1 MNNLGVNL
9 VSRPLQAGDVVAVV
23 CGKAPDRA
31 LQMVPA
37 IQRDDHPV
45 ADLNDVVVTGSDLPV
60 WVQSAKGV
68 IDFLR
73 RRVWGEGSR
82 RYYEVG
88 PCAGINHGPVA
99 LSAER
104 HADTEVLAVAAEDDE
119 AYKGVA
125 LRPVAFEFNAHAP
138 ALDKDRDLLRL
149 LEGGPALSSRLFLAG
164 HLKATL
170 GVPRRMVGPVFA
182 RRLDAEL
189 GMMLVMMHPDAE
201 GAHKR
206 VEPLDQRD
214 LGLTGF
220 GALAKL
226 GHKRGKGVLKDG
238 GPRSGVPTRHDLLH
252 AGLDSKQTML
262 QAVVCWRL
270 VYL

>member
-1 MNNLGVNL
+1 M
-9 VSRPLQAGDVVAVV
+9 
-23 CGKAPDRA
+23 
-31 LQMVPA
+31 
-37 IQRDDHPV
+37 
-45 ADLNDVVVTGSDLPV
+45 
-60 WVQSAKGV
+60 
-68 IDFLR
+68 
-73 RRVWGEGSR
+73 
-82 RYYEVG
+82 G

-104 HADTEVLAVAAEDDE
+104 RVDAEVPAVAGEDDA

-125 LRPVAFEFNAHAP
+125 LHLVAFEFNAHVP
-138 ALDKDRDLLRL
+138 ALDNDRDLLRL
-149 LEGGPALSSRLFLAG
+149 LPGGPALSSRLFLAG

-182 RRLDAEL
+182 WRLDAEL
-189 GMMLVMMHPDAE
+189 GMMLVVTHPDAE
-201 GAHKR
+201 AARKR
-206 VEPLDQRD
+206 VEPLDQRG

-238 GPRSGVPTRHDLLH
+238 GPRSGVPTRCDLLH
-252 AGLDSKQTML
+252 AGLDSKQTMS
-262 QAVVCWRL
+262 QAVVCQRL